1 MKKQN
6 PISSYLYEATDKN
19 RISVIGLI
27 FMEVTLSLFQIAF
40 VLAMR
45 YALDGAANRN
55 VNALQFGLLCM
66 AFLIFLR
73 ISFRAVLRYL
83 DEKVRSSIENN
94 LKSRLLRHLLR
105 SDYAQIEEVHTGEWM
120 NRLTSDTSVVA
131 NGMTEILPS
140 FFGMAVKLVGAAIMI
155 IAMIPGISYLLLPTG
170 AFAIFITW
178 ILRKTM
184 KKHHKAVQKSDG
196 NLRVFLQE
204 RLGSMMII
212 RAFRAEE
219 AVEREAKDK
228 MAKHKTARMKR
239 NMVSNLCNI
248 GFAGLMNGLY
258 IVSFAY
264 CGYGIIFGSVTYGTL
279 LAVIQL
285 IGQIQ
290 TPFAGLS
297 GIIPRFYSMTASAE
311 RLLEAE
317 SFKKEQTIT
326 ALPETDF
333 SKIILENVGFTYP
346 NGNRKMVLSEL
357 SVCIHRGDYVALT
370 GHSGSGKSTLFKL
383 LLCLYKP
390 TDGKIQISFQ
400 NGNMEPLDITHR
412 SLFAYVPQGN
422 HLMSGTIREIV
433 TFAKKDKTDTERMME
448 SLKIAC
454 ADSFVSELEHGIDTV
469 LGERGAGL
477 SEGQMQR
484 LAIAR
489 AVYTDAPIL
498 LLDEA
503 TSALDE
509 NTEWQVLANLKAMTN
524 KTVLIVTHR
533 PAAHGVCSR
542 TLELEDHK

>member
-6 PISSYLYEATDKN
+6 PVSTYLYEATYKN

-27 FMEVTLSLFQIAF
+27 FMEVTLSILQIAIAL
-40 VLAMR
+40 VMR

-55 VNALQFGLLCM
+55 MNALQFGLVCM
-66 AFLIFLR
+66 TFFILLR
-73 ISFRAVLRYL
+73 IFFRAVLRYL

-94 LKSRLLRHLLR
+94 LKGRLFHHLLR
-105 SDYAQIEEVHTGEWM
+105 NDYAQTEAVHTGEWM

-131 NGMTEILPS
+131 DGITEILPN
-140 FFGMAVKLVGAAIMI
+140 FFGMAVKLIGAAVMI

-170 AFAIFITW
+170 IFVIFITW
-178 ILRKTM
+178 LLRKTM
-184 KKHHKAVQKSDG
+184 KKHHKAVQESDG
-196 NLRVFLQE
+196 LLRMFLQE
-204 RLGSMMII
+204 RLGSMMIV
-212 RAFRAEE
+212 RAFRAEDT
-219 AVEREAKDK
+219 VEREATDR
-228 MAKHKTARMKR
+228 MAKHKATRIKR
-239 NMVSNLCNI
+239 NIVSNLCNI

-264 CGYGIIFGSVTYGTL
+264 CGYGIISSSITYGTL

-290 TPFAGLS
+290 TPFTRLS

-317 SFKKEQTIT
+317 CFAKEQTVVSI
-326 ALPETDF
+326 PETNF
-333 SKIILENVGFTYP
+333 SNLTLENVGFSYP
-346 NGNRKMVLSEL
+346 NGNRKPVLSEL
-357 SVCIHRGDYVALT
+357 SVCIHKGDYVALT
-370 GHSGSGKSTLFKL
+370 GHSGCGKSTLFKL

-390 TDGKIQISFQ
+390 TDGKIDVSFQ
-400 NGNMEPLDITHR
+400 NGNVEPLDIVHR

-422 HLMSGTIREIV
+422 YLMSGTIREIV
-433 TFAKKDKTDTERMME
+433 AFAEQDKTDTQRMMRA
-448 SLKIAC
+448 LKIAC
-454 ADSFVSELEHGIDTV
+454 ADRFVLELKHGIDTV
-469 LGERGAGL
+469 LGEHGAGL
-477 SEGQMQR
+477 SEGQIQR

-489 AVYTDAPIL
+489 AIYTDAPIL

-509 NTEWQVLANLKAMTN
+509 NTEMQVLTNLKAMTN

-533 PAAHGVCSR
+533 PAAHKVCNR
-542 TLELEDHK
+542 TLELHK